1 MTPTPRPASPAAEGT
16 GRPLSVRAAKRA
28 GQRKYGR
35 VARNRDRRDA
45 VSGMAAH
52 ALRGDHRAGKKAG
65 GQVNAPATP
74 AAQAA
79 AAQP

>member
-1 MTPTPRPASPAAEGT
+1 V
-16 GRPLSVRAAKRA
+16 LA
-28 GQRKYGR
+28 G
-35 VARNRDRRDA
+35 VVLALLA

-65 GQVNAPATP
+65 GQVNAPASP